1 MTLRS
6 KLPLHLSQKYFMVK
20 DTMDAILSTIEVI
33 INGRPIIYSIRILIL
48 VVALMMGYIHT
59 PKHKGGLKKYDQIE
73 FHGKKPDSIINVL
86 N

>member
-6 KLPLHLSQKYFMVK
+6 KFPLLLAQKFIIAKNFMDSLLVK
-20 DTMDAILSTIEVI
+20 IEVI
-33 INGRPIIYSIRILIL
+33 INGRPIIYSIRLLII

-59 PKHKGGLKKYDQIE
+59 PKNKEGLKKFDQME
-73 FHGKKPDSIINVL
+73 YSGKKPDSIISVL

>member
-6 KLPLHLSQKYFMVK
+6 RLPLQFSQKYFMAK
-20 DTMDAILSTIEVI
+20 DFLDSILSKIEVI
-33 INGRPIIYSIRILIL
+33 INGRAIIYSIRMLII

-59 PKHKGGLKKYDQIE
+59 PKNKDGLKRFDKMEYN
-73 FHGKKPDSIINVL
+73 GKKPDSIINVL